1 MPEADAVLISNVL
14 KVKGAV
20 DDATVRLRELTEG
33 AGIDIGDALARL
45 KARSELLSEQGCPAQ
60 SITFDAAFGRTLEY
74 YDGFVFEFR
83 VAGGRSHPPLAG
95 GGRYNAM
102 TVRLGAPRAV
112 PAIGG
117 IIRPEAVLEV
127 LA

>member
-1 MPEADAVLISNVL
+1 MGGKFQGLADI
-14 KVKGAV
+14 
-20 DDATVRLRELTEG
+20 
-33 AGIDIGDALARL
+33 
-45 KARSELLSEQGCPAQ
+45 
-60 SITFDAAFGRTLEY
+60 
-74 YDGFVFEFR
+74 FVFEFR
-83 VAGGRSHPPLAG
+83 VAGGEVHPPLAG

-102 TVRLGAPRAV
+102 TVRLGAPEAV